1 MLPVVISI
9 PSPAA
14 ATAMFLSE
22 LAASVVLKSEV
33 GIFDG
38 DFGIY
43 DGLVACDQTNLIG
56 PFFLVNN
63 IYFPTVSKDKC
74 L

>member
-22 LAASVVLKSEV
+22 IAASVVLKSEV

-43 DGLVACDQTNLIG
+43 DCLVACDQTNLAEIT
-56 PFFLVNN
+56 FFPINN
-63 IYFPTVSKDKC
+63 IVILSNLF
-74 L
+74 